1 VRTDRFLPRAEAEFL
16 RAIRWHA
23 AQRPGLGDRFVSA
36 VESAVQRAARIPETG
51 SPHLYGTR
59 RMLVERFHYDVIYIV
74 RDDEVLVVAVA
85 HQRRKP
91 GYWRRRLTD
100 P

>member
-1 VRTDRFLPRAEAEFL
+1 
-16 RAIRWHA
+16 
-23 AQRPGLGDRFVSA
+23 
-36 VESAVQRAARIPETG
+36 
-51 SPHLYGTR
+51 
-59 RMLVERFHYDVIYIV
+59 MLVERFHYDVIYIV